1 MSSDRITE
9 EKVENPDNIEQVE
22 DYCSQIDEEKSRTLA
37 VVRAFIANIGI
48 STIVPIVTI
57 TTDTIIKNT
66 RNTSVINGTTM
77 MMTMMTTGTMINF
90 TQNTYQNEKDFIF
103 SSLFF
108 DACWQYLCTKGK
120 TSNRIRFKLWNRN

>member
-48 STIVPIVTI
+48 ALVKLICFFFSHSSAMLSEAIHSGV
-57 TTDTIIKNT
+57 DSFN
-66 RNTSVINGTTM
+66 SVC
-77 MMTMMTTGTMINF
+77 
-90 TQNTYQNEKDFIF
+90 
-103 SSLFF
+103 L
-108 DACWQYLCTKGK
+108 
-120 TSNRIRFKLWNRN
+120 

>member
-48 STIVPIVTI
+48 ALV
-57 TTDTIIKNT
+57 KL
-66 RNTSVINGTTM
+66 
-77 MMTMMTTGTMINF
+77 
-90 TQNTYQNEKDFIF
+90 IF
-103 SSLFF
+103 LIF
-108 DACWQYLCTKGK
+108 
-120 TSNRIRFKLWNRN
+120 